1 MWNYFKQDALRW
13 VVPGK
18 VADPAV
24 LTWSLLLR
32 LLIRHMPL
40 RAMAWYRLA
49 TWCKEKGIPLVV
61 GSIHRWIFFR
71 FGLELGGDIRGG
83 LYIAHPV
90 GTVINVKHMG
100 ENCSVIAA
108 VTIGMRN
115 EWIFPV
121 IGNNVFIGAGAR
133 VLGEITV
140 GDNAKIGANAVVLH
154 DVPENATAVGV
165 PARIIKSEEAT
176 PPTIT
181 EVRTGVWSIP
191 VFPMGKGSNT
201 PLPEMTG
208 RDGQDAVHA

>member
-18 VADPAV
+18 VADPSV

-49 TWCKEKGIPLVV
+49 TWCKERGIPLVV

-71 FGLELGGDIRGG
+71 FGLEIGGDISGG

-100 ENCSVIAA
+100 KNCSVIAA

-115 EWIFPV
+115 EWVFPT
-121 IGNNVFIGAGAR
+121 IGDNVFIGAGAR
-133 VLGEITV
+133 VLGEITI
-140 GDNAKIGANAVVLH
+140 GSNAKIGANAVVLQ
-154 DVPENATAVGV
+154 DIPENATAVGV
-165 PARIIKSEEAT
+165 PARVIKSAAST
-176 PPTIT
+176 PSAVTAKHPEVCAVPT
-181 EVRTGVWSIP
+181 VPR
-191 VFPMGKGSNT
+191 GKASN
-201 PLPEMTG
+201 PQLGGMAVQN
-208 RDGQDAVHA
+208 GQDAIHV